1 MAESLG
7 LDDLRVHALTTVGSA
22 KEQLGDTTGRR
33 DLELAVELGRAAN
46 SPMVAGALN
55 NLTVYID
62 TTDMR
67 RVDELNLQA
76 QEEAERYG
84 DATLLRFLRG
94 NAIAHLWVLGK
105 WDEAMSVADDLVAQC
120 ERGSPHV
127 LEGPT
132 RLFRGCIAVAR
143 GQGEAAL
150 PDFRRALALARDPAS
165 GDPDLLHLALVRY
178 AWADLRLG
186 HVAEARA
193 RFTEALPHLMSHRLP
208 KFWLLAEVA
217 FELGETTVVR
227 NALRRIPPDAG
238 RRGMLAVLDGD
249 FATAA
254 EQYAASN
261 LLLFEAEARLRLAE
275 QLVGEG
281 RRTAGESQLAK
292 ALAFY
297 RPIGAT
303 LFIERGEALLAE
315 AQSASA

>member
-105 WDEAMSVADDLVAQC
+105 WDEAVSVADDLVAQC

-132 RLFRGCIAVAR
+132 RLFRGCIGVAR
-143 GQGEAAL
+143 GKGRLRFPTFAARSPL
-150 PDFRRALALARDPAS
+150 REIQPRATPTCS
-165 GDPDLLHLALVRY
+165 TLHSFATHGRICG
-178 AWADLRLG
+178 WA
-186 HVAEARA
+186 
-193 RFTEALPHLMSHRLP
+193 MSP
-208 KFWLLAEVA
+208 
-217 FELGETTVVR
+217 
-227 NALRRIPPDAG
+227 
-238 RRGMLAVLDGD
+238 RRGPGSPRH
-249 FATAA
+249 F
-254 EQYAASN
+254 
-261 LLLFEAEARLRLAE
+261 
-275 QLVGEG
+275 
-281 RRTAGESQLAK
+281 RTS
-292 ALAFY
+292 
-297 RPIGAT
+297 
-303 LFIERGEALLAE
+303 
-315 AQSASA
+315 